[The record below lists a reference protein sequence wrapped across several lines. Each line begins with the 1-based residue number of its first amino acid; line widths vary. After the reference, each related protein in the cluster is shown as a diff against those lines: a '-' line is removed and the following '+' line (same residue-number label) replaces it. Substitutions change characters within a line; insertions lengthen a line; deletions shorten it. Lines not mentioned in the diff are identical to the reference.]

1 MIVAIQICLRVPTSP
16 TFLPLS
22 ISFHICRVFQRLK
35 GKTLHGAGDPTT
47 PCWMWQPFYC
57 TSEWRLWSWCGILLI
72 GVGTW
77 YQVHLQVLMNSW
89 FGDFYDLLQ
98 KALAKDRKVSR
109 DEVSSFIMAFA
120 RIATVYVVVAVL
132 LGFFTKHWTFR
143 WRQAMNDHYTKNW
156 QLLRRI
162 EGASQRVQ
170 EDTRR
175 FAVMLEN
182 IGASMLQSVLTLV
195 AFLPILLELSTDIHE
210 LPLIGETSNAM
221 VKATILWAL
230 LGTVGLAVVGIRLP
244 GLEFD
249 NQQVEAA
256 FRKELVYGEDD
267 EHRAESQ
274 VVRGLFEA
282 VRRSYF
288 RLYFNFMYFDVAKF
302 SYLHFGYLVPYIIL
316 APNISEGK
324 ITLGHLQRLVLAFG
338 SVERSFQFLVRNWAQ
353 IVDLLSVYKR
363 LRHFNQSLEEN
374 GDWSRHSGQYIYHY
388 DETCLQRPA
397 ARKKA
402 E

>member
-1 MIVAIQICLRVPTSP
+1 
-16 TFLPLS
+16 
-22 ISFHICRVFQRLK
+22 
-35 GKTLHGAGDPTT
+35 
-47 PCWMWQPFYC
+47 
-57 TSEWRLWSWCGILLI
+57 
-72 GVGTW
+72 
-77 YQVHLQVLMNSW
+77 MNSW

-221 VKATILWAL
+221 VSPQHFMQK
-230 LGTVGLAVVGIRLP
+230 
-244 GLEFD
+244 
-249 NQQVEAA
+249 
-256 FRKELVYGEDD
+256 
-267 EHRAESQ
+267 
-274 VVRGLFEA
+274 LF
-282 VRRSYF
+282 
-288 RLYFNFMYFDVAKF
+288 
-302 SYLHFGYLVPYIIL
+302 
-316 APNISEGK
+316 
-324 ITLGHLQRLVLAFG
+324 
-338 SVERSFQFLVRNWAQ
+338 
-353 IVDLLSVYKR
+353 
-363 LRHFNQSLEEN
+363 
-374 GDWSRHSGQYIYHY
+374 WSRSS
-388 DETCLQRPA
+388 TCSFGHEATSTRLALR
-397 ARKKA
+397 
-402 E
+402 